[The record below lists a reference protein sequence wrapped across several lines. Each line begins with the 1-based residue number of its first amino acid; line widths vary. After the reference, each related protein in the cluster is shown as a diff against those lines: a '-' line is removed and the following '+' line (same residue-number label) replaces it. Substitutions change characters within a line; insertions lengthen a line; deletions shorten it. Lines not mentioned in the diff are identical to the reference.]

1 MKKKLISSLLFC
13 AVILCACG
21 ENSSQSAQAEIIA
34 SNESAATV
42 EAETVDQRAAY
53 PGKIE
58 DLGGYTVT
66 FLNQE
71 DNFWTGAHHV
81 IDYDEITGDSV
92 NDAIY
97 ERNRT
102 AEKDLNI
109 SIKVDKQDLNDMYGI
124 LSKTVAAGDDVYD
137 AAYFPLNF
145 FGKTAFGSDT
155 VLNLNGISTF
165 LFEESWW
172 NHTFIDAA
180 TLGDGILYTTIDYC
194 NLMGYCYAN
203 VLTFNKTMMD
213 NLGLAAPYDL
223 VRSGGW
229 TYDEMLSYMK
239 NAVNIGT
246 DESFSIDINGTCTY
260 GFAFQHEEAPTA
272 MLQGCGDY
280 LIVKDENNFPVLRE
294 DLTRIVNASEKLTDL
309 LSPEGNAVMYNTAE
323 LSGFTVFLQG
333 RAMFYHTS
341 LGAAHSDKFRS
352 AEFEYGLL
360 PMPKLDPEQ
369 KQYATNISQ
378 YTFALN
384 IPVTASDPERTGRII
399 DYICYLSYNDVIP
412 VLQEALCYK
421 GMRDEDSIEM
431 MNLMLET
438 ETIDLGVCAGLTYD
452 FLSKIANNELKGK
465 KEFMSTFEKNSK
477 TIKKNIDKLFGQ
489 G

>member
-1 MKKKLISSLLFC
+1 MKKQVISAAVLSLILLSS
-13 AVILCACG
+13 CG
-21 ENSSQSAQAEIIA
+21 EAASQSDTNAVTLQDVV
-34 SNESAATV
+34 SAASGDITEPV
-42 EAETVDQRAAY
+42 KNEY

-58 DLGGYTVT
+58 DYGGYTFT
-66 FLNQE
+66 FLNQA
-71 DNFWTGAHHV
+71 DDFWTGAHH
-81 IDYDEITGDSV
+81 ILDYSEITGDSV

-97 ERNRT
+97 TRNRT

-109 SIKVDKQDLNDMYGI
+109 VINVNKQELADVYTMM
-124 LSKTVAAGDDVYD
+124 SKSVAAGEDVYD
-137 AAYFPLNF
+137 AVYKPMNW
-145 FGKTAFGSDT
+145 GKTSFGDKE
-155 VLNLNGISTF
+155 VMNLKGIPTL
-165 LFEESWW
+165 LFGEKWW
-172 NHTFIDAA
+172 NNEFIDQA
-180 TLGDGILYTTIDYC
+180 TIGDNILYTTIDYC

-203 VLTFNKTMMD
+203 VLSFNKSMME

-223 VRSGGW
+223 VRSGNW

-239 NAVNIGT
+239 QAVNIGT
-246 DESFSIDINGTCTY
+246 DDSFKISLNGTCTY
-260 GFAFQHEEAPTA
+260 GFAFQHEEGPTA

-280 LIVKDENNFPVLRE
+280 LIVKDENNNPVLRD
-294 DLTRIVNASEKLTDL
+294 DLTRIVNASEKLTDM
-309 LSPEGNAVMYNTAE
+309 LSPEGNAVMYNTAD
-323 LSGFTVFLQG
+323 LSGLVVFLQG

-341 LGAAHSDKFRS
+341 LGAAHSEKFRS

-360 PMPKLDPEQ
+360 PMPKLDPQQ

-384 IPVTASDPERTGRII
+384 IPVTASDPERTGNVI
-399 DYICYLSYNDVIP
+399 DYISYLSYNDVIP

-421 GMRDEDSIEM
+421 GMRDDDSIEM

-438 ETIDLGVCAGLTYD
+438 ETIDFGVCAGLTYD

-477 TIKKNIDKLFGQ
+477 AIQKNIDKLFSEG
-489 G
+489 